1 MGERYRREMLAHGGG
16 KEPILM
22 VQGRK
27 KLELFYSLAQGRNN
41 LLAFPNL
48 VCLIM
53 IFTGFMKENLF
64 ICLVKWTG
72 RQLCVMVSRT
82 PCDTQNKKHT
92 ERWVEVLGGGCI
104 TRLSKEFRIRGS
116 HT

>member
-41 LLAFPNL
+41 LAVFPSLIFL
-48 VCLIM
+48 V
-53 IFTGFMKENLF
+53 
-64 ICLVKWTG
+64 
-72 RQLCVMVSRT
+72 
-82 PCDTQNKKHT
+82 
-92 ERWVEVLGGGCI
+92 
-104 TRLSKEFRIRGS
+104 
-116 HT
+116 